1 MRDNSPVTQKEF
13 VIPEGYVLVSETDLH
28 GNITF
33 ANDAF
38 VEVSGYTHE
47 ELIGQPHNLIRHP
60 DVPPRVFED
69 LWQTISK
76 GESWHQYVKNRRK
89 NGDHYWVEANIAP
102 VIKNGQITGYK
113 SIRNPIKRELIPSV
127 EAAYKKLAAGELLIN
142 SGTVTTPMAA
152 RLQRWSPLPQKSVMK
167 KTMIPLVV
175 MAIIWSIV
183 LQIYLQHVADTMFE
197 ESVQERQELLI
208 NNLNAE
214 ISSASRIAVTNAL
227 GIAGNSTVIYG
238 LYDKQ
243 KTVIWQILEVN
254 YQQYIKRSSLEN
266 IGIAVFDENLQKV
279 SNSGVNIEVSTM
291 PKDIYAPIIFQPEG
305 AFIQAQ
311 VPVPYGDKVIGLV
324 VFNLPLTEVAKLE
337 NKSNRDY
344 SVYQFVGDDW
354 KPSQGFEESPVS
366 PLIANVDKNQLLE
379 TRHAVVDGRL
389 LSVKP
394 LMENGVATG
403 VHVISEPMAILDK
416 VLSNS
421 YFMIYVAQGAMS
433 GGFILLLL
441 QVFWRMRA
449 HVFRPMKQLT
459 DRLTQAAEE
468 GGLSVRAEVIVEDEI
483 GRMAKS
489 FNHYVTSV
497 QHLMISV
504 SDMIAALSK
513 GDLGYR
519 IEIDAKGDL
528 GVLKNL
534 VNGSAANIHN
544 VIKEIETAIY
554 SIRDAKY
561 DFKSSAEFHGDFKVM
576 ISDLEEAMEDT
587 KQAIDGINDTMLAI
601 ARGDFSSR
609 LEANLKGELDL
620 LKSNLNASLDQLEK
634 GVNETVDVV
643 VAQSKGDLTK
653 RIHGDYKGK
662 LGEMKHAVNT
672 SLVKV
677 NRAVSE
683 LMVSS
688 NTVNSASDQIA
699 KGNSNLSDR
708 IQDQANTLQQTV
720 SSMEMITQM
729 VRENATSAQDASN
742 LATSAKQQA
751 ESGAKV
757 IDQAM
762 GSMKALS
769 ESSQKIADIIG
780 LIDSIAFQTNLL
792 ALNAAVEAARAGEQG
807 RGFAVV
813 AGEVRSLAGK
823 SAEAAKEIRE
833 LIETSVSQVSES
845 EALVQ
850 KSEGEFTSIQEIILK
865 VDEFIS
871 NIANASQQQLEGVE
885 QINRAIE
892 GLDGVTQ
899 QNASLVKET
908 SAIADTLRSEAEQ
921 MREHV
926 GFFQTSDDGQARK
939 DSNLSKPEDD

>member
-1 MRDNSPVTQKEF
+1 
-13 VIPEGYVLVSETDLH
+13 
-28 GNITF
+28 
-33 ANDAF
+33 
-38 VEVSGYTHE
+38 
-47 ELIGQPHNLIRHP
+47 
-60 DVPPRVFED
+60 
-69 LWQTISK
+69 
-76 GESWHQYVKNRRK
+76 
-89 NGDHYWVEANIAP
+89 
-102 VIKNGQITGYK
+102 
-113 SIRNPIKRELIPSV
+113 
-127 EAAYKKLAAGELLIN
+127 
-142 SGTVTTPMAA
+142 
-152 RLQRWSPLPQKSVMK
+152 VM
-167 KTMIPLVV
+167 V
-175 MAIIWSIV
+175 
-183 LQIYLQHVADTMFE
+183 
-197 ESVQERQELLI
+197 
-208 NNLNAE
+208 
-214 ISSASRIAVTNAL
+214 
-227 GIAGNSTVIYG
+227 
-238 LYDKQ
+238 
-243 KTVIWQILEVN
+243 
-254 YQQYIKRSSLEN
+254 
-266 IGIAVFDENLQKV
+266 
-279 SNSGVNIEVSTM
+279 
-291 PKDIYAPIIFQPEG
+291 
-305 AFIQAQ
+305 
-311 VPVPYGDKVIGLV
+311 
-324 VFNLPLTEVAKLE
+324 
-337 NKSNRDY
+337 
-344 SVYQFVGDDW
+344 
-354 KPSQGFEESPVS
+354 
-366 PLIANVDKNQLLE
+366 
-379 TRHAVVDGRL
+379 
-389 LSVKP
+389 
-394 LMENGVATG
+394 
-403 VHVISEPMAILDK
+403 
-416 VLSNS
+416 
-421 YFMIYVAQGAMS
+421 
-433 GGFILLLL
+433 
-441 QVFWRMRA
+441 
-449 HVFRPMKQLT
+449 
-459 DRLTQAAEE
+459 
-468 GGLSVRAEVIVEDEI
+468 
-483 GRMAKS
+483 
-489 FNHYVTSV
+489 
-497 QHLMISV
+497 
-504 SDMIAALSK
+504 
-513 GDLGYR
+513 
-519 IEIDAKGDL
+519 
-528 GVLKNL
+528 
-534 VNGSAANIHN
+534 
-544 VIKEIETAIY
+544 
-554 SIRDAKY
+554 
-561 DFKSSAEFHGDFKVM
+561 
-576 ISDLEEAMEDT
+576 SDLEEAMEDT

-699 KGNSNLSDR
+699 DGNSNLSDR

-742 LATSAKQQA
+742 LATRAKQQA